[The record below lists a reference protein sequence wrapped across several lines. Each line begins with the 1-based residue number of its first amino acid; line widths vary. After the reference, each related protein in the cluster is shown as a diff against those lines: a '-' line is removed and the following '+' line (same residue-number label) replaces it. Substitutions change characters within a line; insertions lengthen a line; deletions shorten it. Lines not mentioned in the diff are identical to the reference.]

1 MKYKLTKI
9 GKMYIVSTYESTSYD
24 KQVKVK
30 RRGNKGY
37 WNNRC
42 RRENCERKDF

>member
-9 GKMYIVSTYESTSYD
+9 GKMYIVNTYPSNE
-24 KQVKVK
+24 VKYVKTK

-37 WNNRC
+37 FNQ
-42 RRENCERKDF
+42 RRKKDE

>member
-9 GKMYIVSTYESTSYD
+9 GKMYIVSTYPSNETSYT
-24 KQVKVK
+24 KTQ

-37 WNNRC
+37 FNQ
-42 RRENCERKDF
+42 RRKKYER